1 MVGKGAFLGETG
13 KGSVSPPNT
22 QHQHRTPQTTEEGRT
37 AFFCADRKAFT
48 LLLLFIYQHLPAM
61 ADHLWRIGNDSA
73 ESERLTQAWR
83 LSGFRFYNEA
93 DSTQNIVRRLAE
105 ADAPAWTLVVADYQ
119 TEGRGQYGRRWSAE
133 PGSSVMFSL
142 LMRPLT
148 PGAMGLLP
156 IRIGMA
162 VASALDRYLPI
173 APNSKAYTWVK
184 WPNDIILNNAKVGGV
199 LCEGSIRGEHSYA
212 IIGVGVN
219 VHRFPQTW
227 LDPVGIPP
235 TYLDQHVRGPIS
247 RLEVLGSIIDSI
259 RNCRD
264 LDSEDLSI
272 AELEE
277 FALRD
282 WLRGKMI
289 DSPIQG
295 RVVGITQQGYL
306 VVERPD
312 GNNDLV
318 LSGRISVKPG

>member
-1 MVGKGAFLGETG
+1 MVKQKKEVL
-13 KGSVSPPNT
+13 PRP
-22 QHQHRTPQTTEEGRT
+22 TTDITHTLRRQQKK
-37 AFFCADRKAFT
+37 AARPFFVPIAR
-48 LLLLFIYQHLPAM
+48 LLLYILLFIYQHLSAM

-119 TEGRGQYGRRWSAE
+119 TDGRGQYGRRWSAE
-133 PGSSVMFSL
+133 PGASVMFSL

-173 APNSKAYTWVK
+173 APDSKAYTWVK

-289 DSPIQG
+289 NSPIQG